1 MLSMHFEGSENL
13 KILCQKGSHRR
24 QFLKMST
31 LKIKPTISP
40 SHTGQR
46 PANMP
51 SALPSWTENVLDF
64 IGEVAI
70 LDSCFFI

>member
-1 MLSMHFEGSENL
+1 MLSMHFEGLENL
-13 KILCQKGSHRR
+13 KILCQKGPHRR

-31 LKIKPTISP
+31 LKIKPSMSP

-51 SALPSWTENVLDF
+51 SVLPSWTENVLDF